1 MALTRVK
8 SAGATGG
15 YLSSVSTSDMPTGS
29 VLQVVQTTN
38 TTDTNITSATNF
50 MTVTI
55 TPSSTSNKIL
65 IMGVLASVA
74 RRHNSNS
81 EGLYTLV
88 RDSTTINTIDGI
100 TPWNAGNTG
109 QRSVG
114 SISFNYLDSPSTT
127 SATSYHFT
135 AQCSNSGVNI
145 NNEGGISSLI
155 AMEIAG

>member
-1 MALTRVK
+1 
-8 SAGATGG
+8 
-15 YLSSVSTSDMPTGS
+15 
-29 VLQVVQTTN
+29 
-38 TTDTNITSATNF
+38 
-50 MTVTI
+50 
-55 TPSSTSNKIL
+55 
-65 IMGVLASVA
+65 MGVLASVA

-88 RDSTTINTIDGI
+88 RDSTTINTLDGI

-145 NNEGGISSLI
+145 NNEGGLSSLTAI
-155 AMEIAG
+155 EIAG

>member
-1 MALTRVK
+1 MGLTRVK

-15 YLSSVSTSDMPTGS
+15 YLSSISTSDMPTGS

-114 SISFNYLDSPSTT
+114 SISFNY
-127 SATSYHFT
+127 
-135 AQCSNSGVNI
+135 
-145 NNEGGISSLI
+145 
-155 AMEIAG
+155 

>member
-1 MALTRVK
+1 MALTK
-8 SAGATGG
+8 II
-15 YLSSVSTSDMPTGS
+15 GS
-29 VLQVVQTTN
+29 GIGTVTNQFADANMASGSLLQVVQTTN
-38 TTDTNITSATNF
+38 TTDTTITTATNF

-74 RRHNSNS
+74 RRSTTNS
-81 EGLYTLV
+81 EGLYELK
-88 RDSTTINTIDGI
+88 RGGTTINTVDGI
-100 TPWNAGNTG
+100 TPWNNGATN

-127 SATSYHFT
+127 SATSYHFR
-135 AQCSNSGVNI
+135 ASCSNSGVNI
-145 NNEGGISSLI
+145 NNEGGLSSLI

>member
-8 SAGATGG
+8 GAGIGTVTNQFSHAN
-15 YLSSVSTSDMPTGS
+15 MPTGS

>member
-8 SAGATGG
+8 SAGVTTGSF
-15 YLSSVSTSDMPTGS
+15 LSTMPTGS

-38 TTDTNITSATNF
+38 TTDTNITTATNF

-65 IMGVLASVA
+65 IMGAITSVA

-81 EGLYTLV
+81 EGLYQLL

-100 TPWNAGNTG
+100 TPWNAGADN

-127 SATSYHFT
+127 SATSYHFK
-135 AQCSNSGVNI
+135 AQCSNSGVNF
-145 NNEGGISSLI
+145 NNEGGLSSLI